1 VETYEKVAAPM
12 DLVTLAYAWVA
23 GRPGVDSILIGPGS
37 LEHLEAAVR
46 GSKAVLPP
54 EMRKRIDET
63 HYAYVGSDATYAR

>member
-1 VETYEKVAAPM
+1 M

-37 LEHLEAAVR
+37 VEHLEAGVR
-46 GSKAVLPP
+46 GSKEVLSP
-54 EMRKRIDET
+54 ELQKRIDDV